1 MNKAAMYHTGGTPAP
16 TPVFV
21 VNRWPKDKQPP
32 GMMHTATPVGKDCV
46 MGLASYSAAM
56 KIFKWMVGTLRFSGY
71 DGHIILGVH
80 PQISQ
85 AEREYLIKHQVCE
98 KHKACV
104 YGVYVYDVYGVYVYD
119 VYGESIAHHCALG
132 TRTPL
137 RIAHHCALHTLLIF
151 FAAGHVLC
159 NGYYCMRFALRH
171 SPSGQCSEGQVLE
184 IPPAHE
190 TRVGKVCDDAIDMMD
205 GYIYMLWYAMM
216 L

>member
-1 MNKAAMYHTGGTPAP
+1 
-16 TPVFV
+16 
-21 VNRWPKDKQPP
+21 
-32 GMMHTATPVGKDCV
+32 MMHTATPVGKDCV

-119 VYGESIAHHCALG
+119 VYGESIAHHCALH
-132 TRTPL
+132 TTAL
-137 RIAHHCALHTLLIF
+137 SALAHHCALHTTAHCTPCSFSLLQVTF
-151 FAAGHVLC
+151 YATDTTACDLPFATAHQGNVV
-159 NGYYCMRFALRH
+159 RDK
-171 SPSGQCSEGQVLE
+171 CSKYLPHMKLE
-184 IPPAHE
+184 WA
-190 TRVGKVCDDAIDMMD
+190 R
-205 GYIYMLWYAMM
+205 YAMM